1 MSGISSISSTSAL
14 WSTTSKTTS
23 TSSVQD
29 TFSQMV
35 ENLQSGAPATGY
47 GDNGSSSDD
56 DTVTMTKVLSDGS
69 VLITVMQDGKI
80 ISETRTHPAKVEDDP
95 SKLSITATTQTTG
108 ASALGVSGS
117 STANSL
123 QQTLDKFNDTSTSIL
138 AGSLFTSEV

>member
-1 MSGISSISSTSAL
+1 MSGVSAISGTSAL
-14 WSTTSKTTS
+14 WNTTS
-23 TSSVQD
+23 TTNSSSSIED
-29 TFSQMV
+29 TYSQIV
-35 ENLQSGAPATGY
+35 SNLQSGGTSSGS
-47 GDNGSSSDD
+47 GDSDSD
-56 DTVTMTKVLSDGS
+56 DTVTTTRILSDGS

-80 ISETRTHPAKVEDDP
+80 VSETRTHPAKVEDDP

>member
-1 MSGISSISSTSAL
+1 MSGVSAISGTSAL
-14 WSTTSKTTS
+14 WTTTS
-23 TSSVQD
+23 TTNSSSSIED
-29 TFSQMV
+29 TYSQIV
-35 ENLQSGAPATGY
+35 SNLQSGGTSSGS
-47 GDNGSSSDD
+47 GDSDSD
-56 DTVTMTKVLSDGS
+56 DTVTTTRILSDGS

-80 ISETRTHPAKVEDDP
+80 VSETRTHPAKVEDDP